1 MSYSKYDVDVSQSMY
16 ADYERLRKDYAGKRL
31 KKESVLTIL
40 DLCGL
45 PRESPKV
52 FVLALKY
59 EIILKQGYGRGAYY
73 MVPRDMVPYSSFE
86 KLEKDFYNGRPA
98 REARQ
103 EHVSTEKETGR
114 VVLDED
120 YCVRYLK
127 ERGYMCFKLTP
138 DLVKLQKAFTPQF
151 LLENCNAELK

>member
-1 MSYSKYDVDVSQSMY
+1 MNRNKYDVDVNQSMY
-16 ADYERLRKDYAGKRL
+16 ADYERLRKDYVGNNL
-31 KKESVLTIL
+31 KKVAVLTIL

-45 PRESPKV
+45 PAASPKV
-52 FVLALKY
+52 FRLALKY
-59 EIILKQGYGRGAYY
+59 GIIYKKGKSRDTCY
-73 MVPRDMVPYSSFE
+73 MVPRDMVPYSAFE
-86 KLEKDFYNGRPA
+86 RLEREFYNWKVPDKTR
-98 REARQ
+98 REP
-103 EHVSTEKETGR
+103 VSTEKETGR